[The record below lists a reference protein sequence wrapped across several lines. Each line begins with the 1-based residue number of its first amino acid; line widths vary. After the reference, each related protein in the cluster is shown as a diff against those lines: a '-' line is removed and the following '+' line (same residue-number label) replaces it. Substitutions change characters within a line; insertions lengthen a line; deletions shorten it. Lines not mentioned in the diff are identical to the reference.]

1 MFDRI
6 LVALDGSE
14 EARSAGTL
22 GLRVAEHMRSRV
34 TGLSVIDVRVVEGP
48 AVETL
53 APLWGEVTGRPFQP
67 EVMRLYRERA
77 DSALDDFCAAAEG
90 AGLEPIQRCVEI
102 GVAEDAILDRA
113 VEADLLVMGRRGEHA
128 GFGRRALGAT
138 LWRVLHRAP
147 CPVLVAGPVA
157 PTEAP
162 GDGEPGGSDI
172 PRRPLVAWER
182 GPGGSFG
189 GLANAGF
196 FLLDE
201 DKSSARDPHM
211 FYIQPG
217 LSFSAGDHFSGKMG
231 VVYYDFEHVKGMVPN
246 EDLSSGTNTRVDGR
260 LKYGYDSLNPNL
272 VLAYATGGPG
282 GHGYTLTFI
291 GDYIYNFEAK
301 DSGFLVGVR
310 AGHPSVKK
318 RASWIAYYNYRRL
331 ERDAFMDVFP
341 DSDFYGGATNVRGH
355 EFVFQ
360 YAVVQN
366 VIMGLD
372 YYRAEKLD
380 GDSAPLNTLQIDCVF
395 RF

>member
-1 MFDRI
+1 MF
-6 LVALDGSE
+6 
-14 EARSAGTL
+14 L
-22 GLRVAEHMRSRV
+22 GKSCLAFSLEDTTFKGDLRLRYQYDHKEM
-34 TGLSVIDVRVVEGP
+34 
-48 AVETL
+48 
-53 APLWGEVTGRPFQP
+53 
-67 EVMRLYRERA
+67 A
-77 DSALDDFCAAAEG
+77 DSSAQRHRGRGRLRFGFETRVRDD
-90 AGLEPIQRCVEI
+90 VTI
-102 GVAEDAILDRA
+102 GVRLASGQTDNRSTNQTYADFFTTKELRLDRA
-113 VEADLLVMGRRGEHA
+113 YAAWQPAEEIGFLFGKYNRAFLIVDDLIWDGDINFE
-128 GFGRRALGAT
+128 GAS
-138 LWRVLHRAP
+138 VL
-147 CPVLVAGPVA
+147 
-157 PTEAP
+157 
-162 GDGEPGGSDI
+162 
-172 PRRPLVAWER
+172 WER

-301 DSGFLVGVR
+301 DSGFLVGAR
-310 AGHPSVKK
+310 AGHSSVKK

-366 VIMGLD
+366 VVMGLD